1 MTKTFE
7 PGLEY
12 RRRFSGQEYFLG
24 VFSEGATGRRCVF
37 VGTGRRRH
45 DELAKEASA
54 VANVVV
60 LVVLGQVEHVLTQQP
75 SLLRVRYRQLGGE
88 VQNLQ
93 LHYVLLQKQTTHTQL
108 FNGPLPVPCTRTT
121 YGDRSFAVSGPVAW
135 NSLPVALRSS
145 DVTEETFRRQL
156 KTFLY
161 NCLDN

>member
-93 LHYVLLQKQTTHTQL
+93 LHYVLLQKQTTHTTVKWPAACSVHTDNL
-108 FNGPLPVPCTRTT
+108 
-121 YGDRSFAVSGPVAW
+121 
-135 NSLPVALRSS
+135 
-145 DVTEETFRRQL
+145 RRQEFCSQWTSHVEQFTRGTAI
-156 KTFLY
+156 K
-161 NCLDN
+161 